1 MWSYFWVIL
10 RARIDVLQ
18 LGYIIEF
25 LHETDERYDLS
36 IVADILPMLEIRQK
50 RGIDMDQDDS
60 TDDKKP
66 KKKRV
71 SNKVYY
77 VIYIF
82 ILTLIGSIVFFLYW
96 LPKQNERQAH
106 IKIPGT
112 PPVFSRIFSQRTH
125 SHLFDALFG
134 WKIILNVYFSDQFS
148 AERRLT
154 QYDARVQPF
163 SL

>member
-1 MWSYFWVIL
+1 MIL

-18 LGYIIEF
+18 LGDIIEF

-71 SNKVYY
+71 NDKVYY

-82 ILTLIGSIVFFLYW
+82 ILTLIGSIVFFLY
-96 LPKQNERQAH
+96 
-106 IKIPGT
+106 
-112 PPVFSRIFSQRTH
+112 
-125 SHLFDALFG
+125 
-134 WKIILNVYFSDQFS
+134 
-148 AERRLT
+148 
-154 QYDARVQPF
+154 
-163 SL
+163 